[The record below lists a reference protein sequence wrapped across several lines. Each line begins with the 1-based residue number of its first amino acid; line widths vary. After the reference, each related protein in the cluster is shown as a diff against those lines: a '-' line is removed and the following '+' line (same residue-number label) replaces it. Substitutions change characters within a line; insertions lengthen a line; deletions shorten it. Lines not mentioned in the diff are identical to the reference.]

1 MEKKKDIA
9 LVTGSFDPV
18 TKGHEDVIRRAA
30 EEYGEVYA
38 VVFASHEKK
47 GFFSMEYRHALLCA
61 VCEKFPN
68 VKTDFSTGYVS
79 DYAKKIGADAIVR
92 GVRNERDAAYEKPMA
107 DYNFEHSGVKTVFYE
122 ARKTLK
128 DVSSRRVRALLT
140 EGGDPS
146 PLLPEEIA
154 QELCEKWQFFA
165 HKDV

>member
-1 MEKKKDIA
+1 
-9 LVTGSFDPV
+9 
-18 TKGHEDVIRRAA
+18 
-30 EEYGEVYA
+30 
-38 VVFASHEKK
+38 
-47 GFFSMEYRHALLCA
+47 
-61 VCEKFPN
+61 
-68 VKTDFSTGYVS
+68 
-79 DYAKKIGADAIVR
+79 
-92 GVRNERDAAYEKPMA
+92 VRNERDAAYEKPMA

-154 QELCEKWQFFA
+154 QELCEKWQLFA